1 MGVSEDGRALSAGA
15 DPADGLVVDEERA
28 RADPETVAACEVPG
42 TAGRRGRRVGVVPA
56 VAAGMA
62 ATAGVAALV
71 LLPEAGG
78 DAGRAHAVTPPP
90 LRYVSAAADRSAS
103 EVLGEIADRAAAL
116 PEPTGK
122 AVGTRYRVWS
132 LSTQVASGSVTSE
145 VVATDVRNEW
155 HPDGSLTQIQETPEG
170 AETFTDAPSAYAQ
183 PAPAG
188 DEAFAAWLEAAHGRP
203 TGDIMALQAA
213 AHDLVTQQAL
223 GPDQRAAFLRMLA
236 GTEGLEYDG
245 EVTDRAGRDGQAFSA
260 VSSSSGLPT
269 RYTFIIDPA
278 TGDVLGQED
287 TLTESA
293 GELDVPI
300 PSVIGYEV
308 YLPPVLES

>member
-1 MGVSEDGRALSAGA
+1 MGVSKDVRALLTGA

-28 RADPETVAACEVPG
+28 RADLETIVAREVPD

-56 VAAGMA
+56 VAAGVA
-62 ATAGVAALV
+62 ATAAVAALV
-71 LLPEAGG
+71 LLPGAGG
-78 DAGRAHAVTPPP
+78 DAGRAYAVTPPP
-90 LRYVSAAADRSAS
+90 LRYSAATDRSAS

-122 AVGTRYRVWS
+122 AVEISYRVWS
-132 LSTQVASGSVTSE
+132 LSTQVASGPVASE
-145 VVATDVRNEW
+145 VVATDVRNEL
-155 HPDGSLTQIQETPEG
+155 HPDGSLTQVQETPEG
-170 AETFTDAPSAYAQ
+170 TETFTDAPSAYAQ

-188 DEAFAAWLEAAHGRP
+188 AEEFAAWLEAAHGQS
-203 TGDIMALQAA
+203 TSDIMSLQAA

-223 GPDQRAAFLRMLA
+223 GPDQRAAFLRLLA

-260 VSSSSGLPT
+260 VSASSGLPT

-293 GELDVPI
+293 GELNVPI

-308 YLPPVLES
+308 YLPPVREP